1 MWLLIFRYIERIA
14 ANKVEISTALTT
26 LTSEI
31 RTTMQLKR
39 IQLIGFKSFVDATS
53 IPVLSHMNAI
63 VGPNGCGKSNIVDAI
78 RWVTGETSAKQ
89 LRGQSMSD
97 VIFNGTTG
105 RKPVGKAAVE
115 LTFDNSDRRI
125 TGEYAAFSEISI
137 RREVV
142 RDGQSNYYINGVPAR
157 RRDLVDLFLGTG
169 LGPRSYAIIE
179 QGMISQL
186 VEAKPEDMRAHF
198 EEVAG
203 ISKYRERRRETENR
217 IRHTQENLDRLNDL
231 REELTKQ
238 LRHLQRQSHAAEQY
252 KTLQQEQRL
261 MHAQMKALQWAAFET
276 QLSESNEKISA
287 LVLEHES
294 QLTQQRECET
304 NIEKSRLSSQTFFDE
319 KNDIQKKFYGLG
331 AEIARLEQQI
341 QHKQEQIKQW
351 ERELNESESL
361 FDELTHQATAQTEQ
375 IEIITEELDHLKP
388 QANDLQQIMQEAN
401 LLLQQ
406 AEQRMRQSQSDCD
419 RFQEQMSKTNQQ
431 LEVAKNNSRHYETQ
445 QQQLNDRRTHI
456 QTQLSTVSVT
466 HLSDEMDPLSEK
478 ADTLKNSIAEIQAT
492 IAQLSQSIQTQRT
505 AHLDAQSAVSKM
517 QGELQK
523 TEAQHASLSALQNA
537 TLQDNQ
543 VEATAWLKAQGL
555 TQQSQLGK
563 IIHVDAGWEL
573 AVETVLGNYFDAV
586 CVDSINTVGHALSH
600 FSKGE
605 MTLLES
611 GSGREGGSTK
621 HPTILSVMKSCD
633 QLPAWLSTVYVA
645 ENLSDAFALK
655 STLQFNESII
665 TRDGCWMG
673 SNWLRVSKSQSSED
687 SFLVRERNLKQL
699 ESTIQTQKDTLA
711 ELQEAQ
717 TTAKSALEELEAT
730 RDATHRIF
738 QETSATLTE
747 TQTTLSAKKSRL
759 EALSQQQ
766 QRLTSDLREIELQIN
781 TAETALKAAKET
793 IAQLTQTQQSE
804 SEQREILFST
814 RQEAEFLLS
823 SARADAQAKK
833 QQADE
838 WGIRLSSNEK
848 QLSVLTQSLNAN
860 QKQLLQISDRRA
872 ALQTQL
878 SEVHA
883 PLAEWTES
891 LQMSLNNRMSVES
904 DLRAI
909 DTQLQTEQNQLRQW
923 ESMRD
928 RLSKS
933 LSSLQEQQQNL
944 RLSQQEMSVR
954 QMTLKEQI
962 AELQFDFETIRSE
975 LPAEAN
981 LPEWEAKVNALQAKI
996 DRLGPINLAAID
1008 EFKTLSERKTYMDQQ
1023 VTDLVEALEI
1033 LQNAIRKIDR
1043 ETRHLFKDTFDQV
1056 NHHFQQL
1063 FPRIFGG
1070 GQAALELTDEDL
1082 LTTGIIVKAQ
1092 PPGKRNSTIH
1102 MLSGGEKTLT
1112 AIALMFAMFQ
1122 LNPAPFCVLDEVDA
1136 PLDDLNVGR
1145 YCQLVKEMS
1154 KDTQFLIISHNKVTI
1169 EIADHL
1175 MGITMQEPGVSRVVS
1190 VDMQEAVAMVE
1201 A

>member
-1 MWLLIFRYIERIA
+1 
-14 ANKVEISTALTT
+14 
-26 LTSEI
+26 
-31 RTTMQLKR
+31 MQLKR

-97 VIFNGTTG
+97 VIFNGTSG

-203 ISKYRERRRETENR
+203 ISKYRERRRETETR
-217 IRHTQENLDRLNDL
+217 IRHTQDNLDRLNDL
-231 REELTKQ
+231 REELAKQ
-238 LRHLQRQSHAAEQY
+238 LRHLQRQSNAAEQY

-261 MHAQMKALQWAAFET
+261 MHAQMKVLQTAVFEVQLFET
-276 QLSESNEKISA
+276 HSKISA

-304 NIEKSRLSSQTFFDE
+304 HIEKSRIESQTFLDE

-341 QHKQEQIKQW
+341 QHKQDQIKQW
-351 ERELNESESL
+351 ERELTESESM

-375 IEIITEELDHLKP
+375 IEIITEELDQLKP
-388 QANDLQQIMQEAN
+388 QANDLQQVMIDAN
-401 LLLQQ
+401 QQLQQ
-406 AEQRMRQSQSDCD
+406 TEQRMRQSQSDCD

-431 LEVAKNNSRHYETQ
+431 LEVTKNNNRHYETQ
-445 QQQLNDRRTHI
+445 QQQLNERHAQI
-456 QTQLSTVSVT
+456 QAQLSNVSLT
-466 HLSDEMDPLSEK
+466 NLSDEMDPLSER
-478 ADTLKNSIAEIQAT
+478 ADTLKNDIAEIQAT
-492 IAQLSQSIQTQRT
+492 LSQVSQSIQTQRT
-505 AHLDAQSAVSKM
+505 AHFDAQSFVATM

-523 TEAQHASLSALQNA
+523 SEAQQASLSALQDA
-537 TLQDNQ
+537 ALQDNQ
-543 VEATAWLKAQGL
+543 AEAKAWLTGQGL

-573 AVETVLGNYFDAV
+573 AVETVLGNYFDAI
-586 CVDSINTVGHALSH
+586 CVDSINTMGHALND

-605 MTLLES
+605 ITFLESANISANTHKNHATLL
-611 GSGREGGSTK
+611 
-621 HPTILSVMKSCD
+621 SVIKSCD
-633 QLPAWLSTVYVA
+633 KLPAWLSTVYVA
-645 ENLSDAFALK
+645 ENLSDALTLK
-655 STLQFNESII
+655 SQLQSSESII

-673 SNWLRVSKSQSSED
+673 SNWLRISKSQSSDE
-687 SFLVRERNLKQL
+687 SFLVREKNLKNLQ
-699 ESTIQTQKDTLA
+699 STIQTQKETLT
-711 ELQEAQ
+711 ELQDTQA
-717 TTAKSALEELEAT
+717 TAKSALEALEAM
-730 RDATHRIF
+730 RDAQHRIF
-738 QETSATLTE
+738 QETSAALTE

-766 QRLTSDLREIELQIN
+766 QRLTSDIQQIESQIAN
-781 TAETALKAAKET
+781 CETALKTANET
-793 IAQLTQTQQSE
+793 ISQLTETQASE
-804 SEQREILFST
+804 SEQREILFSA
-814 RQEAEFLLS
+814 RQEAESLLS
-823 SARADAQAKK
+823 AARNDAQAKK

-860 QKQLLQISDRRA
+860 QKQLLQITERRSS
-872 ALQTQL
+872 LQAQL

-883 PLAEWTES
+883 PLAQWSES
-891 LQMSLNNRMSVES
+891 LQISLNSRVSVET

-909 DTQLQTEQNQLRQW
+909 DARLQTEQNQLRQC
-923 ESMRD
+923 ELLRD

-962 AELQFDFETIRSE
+962 AELQFDFETVQ
-975 LPAEAN
+975 AEMQSDAN
-981 LPEWEAKVNALQAKI
+981 IVEWEAKVNSLQAKI

-1008 EFKTLSERKTYMDQQ
+1008 EFKTLNERKTYMDQQ

-1070 GQAALELTDEDL
+1070 GQAALVLTDEDL
-1082 LTTGIIVKAQ
+1082 LTTGILVKAQ
-1092 PPGKRNSTIH
+1092 PPGKRNTTIH

-1169 EIADHL
+1169 QMADHL

-1190 VDMQEAVAMVE
+1190 VDIQEAVAMVE

>member
-1 MWLLIFRYIERIA
+1 
-14 ANKVEISTALTT
+14 
-26 LTSEI
+26 
-31 RTTMQLKR
+31 MQLKR
-39 IQLIGFKSFVDATS
+39 IQLIGFKSFVDPTS
-53 IPVLSHMNAI
+53 IPVLSNMNAI

-78 RWVTGETSAKQ
+78 RWVTGEMSAKQ

-97 VIFNGTTG
+97 VIFNGTSG

-115 LTFDNSDRRI
+115 LTFDNSDHRI
-125 TGEYAAFSEISI
+125 TGEYAPFSEISI

-142 RDGQSNYYINGVPAR
+142 RDGQSSYFINGVPAR

-186 VEAKPEDMRAHF
+186 IEAKPEDLRSHF

-217 IRHTQENLDRLNDL
+217 IRQTQENLDRLNDL
-231 REELTKQ
+231 REELAKQ
-238 LRHLQRQSHAAEQY
+238 LRHLKRQANAAEKYQEL
-252 KTLQQEQRL
+252 KQEQRL
-261 MHAQMKALQWAAFET
+261 INAQIKALQWIAFET
-276 QLSESNEKISA
+276 QLSETNAKISA
-287 LVLEHES
+287 LVLAHES
-294 QLTQQRECET
+294 QLTEQRECET
-304 NIEKSRLSSQTFFDE
+304 NIEKSRLASHTLLDE

-341 QHKQEQIKQW
+341 QHKQEQIRQW
-351 ERELNESESL
+351 ERELTESESL

-375 IEIITEELDHLKP
+375 IEILTEELSDLKP
-388 QANDLQQIMQEAN
+388 QANDLQQVMQDAN
-401 LLLQQ
+401 QVLHH
-406 AEQRMRQSQSDCD
+406 AEQHMRQSQNGCD
-419 RFQEQMSKTNQQ
+419 RFQEQISKTNQQ
-431 LEVAKNNSRHYETQ
+431 LEVAKNNRRHYETQ
-445 QQQLNDRRTHI
+445 QQQLNDRCTHI
-456 QTQLSTVSVT
+456 QTQLSTISVT

-478 ADTLKNSIAEIQAT
+478 VDALKENIAEIQAT

-505 AHLDAQSAVSKM
+505 AHLDAQSSVSKM
-517 QGELQK
+517 QGDLQK
-523 TEAQHASLSALQNA
+523 SEAQHASLSALQDA
-537 TLQDNQ
+537 ALQDNQ
-543 VEATAWLKAQGL
+543 AEAKAWLTAHGL

-563 IIHVDAGWEL
+563 IIHVEAGWEL
-573 AVETVLGNYFDAV
+573 GVETVLGNYFDAI
-586 CVDSINTVGHALSH
+586 CVDSIHTLDHALND

-605 MTLLES
+605 ITFLES
-611 GSGREGGSTK
+611 GSASGSRNSK
-621 HPTILSVMKSCD
+621 HPTILSVIKSCEK
-633 QLPAWLSTVYVA
+633 LPVWLSTVYVV
-645 ENLSDAFALK
+645 ENLSDALQLK
-655 STLQFNESII
+655 SELQSGESII

-673 SNWLRVSKSQSSED
+673 SNWLRVCKSQSSEE

-699 ESTIQTQKDTLA
+699 QSTIQQQKETLS

-717 TTAKSALEELEAT
+717 ATAKSALEQLEST
-730 RDATHRIF
+730 RDAKHRIF
-738 QETSATLTE
+738 QETSAALTE

-766 QRLTSDLREIELQIN
+766 QRLTSDIQQIESQIA
-781 TAETALKAAKET
+781 TCETALRTANET
-793 IAQLTQTQQSE
+793 ISQLTETQAPE
-804 SEQREILFST
+804 SEQREILFSA
-814 RQEAEFLLS
+814 RQAAESLLS
-823 SARADAQAKK
+823 AARNDAQTKK

-860 QKQLLQISDRRA
+860 QKQLLQITERRSS
-872 ALQTQL
+872 LQAQL
-878 SEVHA
+878 SEVHT
-883 PLAEWTES
+883 PLAQWSES
-891 LQMSLNNRMSVES
+891 LQISLNNRVSVET

-909 DTQLQTEQNQLRQW
+909 DARLQTEQNQLKQL
-923 ESMRD
+923 ELMRD

-962 AELQFDFETIRSE
+962 TELHFALETLRTE
-975 LPAEAN
+975 LPLDAN
-981 LPEWEAKVNALQAKI
+981 LPEWEEKVNSLQAKI

-1056 NHHFQQL
+1056 NNHFQQL

-1070 GQAALELTDEDL
+1070 GQAALVLTDEDL

-1092 PPGKRNSTIH
+1092 PPGKRNTTIH

-1145 YCQLVKEMS
+1145 YCQLIKEMS
-1154 KDTQFLIISHNKVTI
+1154 HDTQFLIISHNKVTI
-1169 EIADHL
+1169 EMADHL